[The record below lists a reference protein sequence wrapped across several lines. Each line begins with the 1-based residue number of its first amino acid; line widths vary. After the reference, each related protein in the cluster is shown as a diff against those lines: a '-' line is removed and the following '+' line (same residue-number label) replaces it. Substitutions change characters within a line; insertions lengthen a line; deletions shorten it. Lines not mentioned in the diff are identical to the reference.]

1 VSLRNVVREEE
12 TTRNGKRRE
21 RRELNLEDMRAE
33 AVGVEAAVAA
43 HVVDVEVAEVV
54 PSAVRNMLYMFGVC
68 ACAQLFGT
76 IER

>member
-1 VSLRNVVREEE
+1 
-12 TTRNGKRRE
+12 
-21 RRELNLEDMRAE
+21 MRAE